1 MNIKCSIAVAAAIA
15 LLGGLTPAA
24 QAADAAQ
31 IAAGKAAFDYHCEA
45 CHGRQRVANGQMLP
59 GTASLQIKYKG
70 TVPPALEDRPGLT
83 AEFIKYT
90 VRHGTK
96 IMPFFR
102 KTMVSD
108 AELDAIAAYLSQPK
122 TPASHAAGS
131 SAAGN

>member
-1 MNIKCSIAVAAAIA
+1 MNIKCSIAVAGAVL
-15 LLGGLTPAA
+15 LLGGLAPAA

-31 IAAGKAAFDYHCEA
+31 LAAGKAAFDYHCEA

-59 GTASLQIKYKG
+59 ATASLQIKYKG

-83 AEFIKYT
+83 PEFIKYT
-90 VRHGTK
+90 VRHGTE

-108 AELDAIAAYLSQPK
+108 ADLDAIAAYLSQPK
-122 TPASHAAGS
+122 TAVSHAAS
-131 SAAGN
+131 APAAGK